1 MAALMSASPD
11 SLKAALS
18 AQQKVFENPIRKVKL
33 DRVEGQE
40 FGVRLGN
47 AGGPM
52 MPPPVTDVM
61 GHYEG
66 KVSVGEFVVE
76 INGISTLGMTM
87 KETTELIRQQA
98 TIILTTVARLGEEH
112 TQAAATRHG
121 PTPTL
126 CQDGGPSR
134 RS

>member
-11 SLKAALS
+11 NLKAALS

-33 DRVEGQE
+33 DRVEGHEFE
-40 FGVRLGN
+40 FGVKLSN

-52 MPPPVTDVM
+52 MPPPVTDVI

-98 TIILTTVARLGEEH
+98 TIILTSDCLRRPVAWLF
-112 TQAAATRHG
+112 
-121 PTPTL
+121 
-126 CQDGGPSR
+126 S
-134 RS
+134 